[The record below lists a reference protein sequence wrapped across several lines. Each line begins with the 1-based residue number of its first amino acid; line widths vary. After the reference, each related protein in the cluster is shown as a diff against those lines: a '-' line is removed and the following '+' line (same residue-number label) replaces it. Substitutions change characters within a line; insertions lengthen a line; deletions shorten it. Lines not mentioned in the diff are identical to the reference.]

1 MIEFMECDVNYY
13 SPETLNVRGGM
24 HMQKTRVL
32 LADDHSLFREGLAN
46 ILNAQPDFEVIDEA
60 EDGLEVI
67 VKAQELNPDLILMDI
82 TMPGCDGLEATQKIK
97 AALPDV
103 TVVVLTVRDEDEK
116 LFDAIKYGAQ
126 GYILKSV
133 RSPQLVAML
142 RAAVRGEA
150 AMTPSLG
157 GRMLEEFR
165 RLSRQGHHSHNNSDE
180 AIVLTQREQDVLSQV
195 AEGASDKEIAETL
208 SLSVHTVKTHMRNIL
223 AKPHLSQRYEA
234 ALYAVR
240 EGLIPPPKN
249 HIN

>member
-1 MIEFMECDVNYY
+1 MIEYMECNTKYY
-13 SPETLNVRGGM
+13 NQEILSSRGDK
-24 HMQKTRVL
+24 HMRKVRVL
-32 LADDHSLFREGLAN
+32 LADDHSLFREGLTN
-46 ILNAQPDFEVIDEA
+46 ILNAQPDFEVIGEA

-67 VKAQELNPDLILMDI
+67 VKAQELAPDLILMDI

-97 AALPDV
+97 TVLPDL
-103 TVVVLTVRDEDEK
+103 TIVVLTVRDENEK

-142 RAAVRGEA
+142 RGAVRGEA
-150 AMTPSLG
+150 AITPSLG

-165 RLSRQGHHSHNNSDE
+165 RLSRQDHRDLYDDD
-180 AIVLTQREQDVLSQV
+180 AIVLTQREQDVLSRV
-195 AEGASDKEIAETL
+195 AEGASDKEIADTL

-223 AKPHLSQRYEA
+223 AKLHLSQRYEA

-249 HIN
+249 HVN